1 MEKKHVKDIESLIK
15 SIGGVSFVSITYRN
29 KNGEKSRYVLNMGID
44 HKKVLEKDLAKLP
57 KIRSELYPVLSEKFG
72 VDVAE
77 KAFAEIEKS
86 IRTSLDGTNKSSNA
100 QKEAY
105 IWANRGMKF
114 GIATRRLYIYAY
126 KVSKVTLEKGEYP
139 EVKSRPLT
147 LCKREIEK
155 KLKRN
160 NYRQFIIEEDQ
171 LERMVTGGKTL
182 EFELV

>member
-1 MEKKHVKDIESLIK
+1 MEKRDVKDIEALVK

-29 KNGEKSRYVLNMGID
+29 QNGEKARYVVNLGIE
-44 HKKVLEKDLAKLP
+44 HKKVLTKDLERLP
-57 KIRSELYPVLSEKFG
+57 KVREQLYPVLSEKFG
-72 VDVAE
+72 VAVTD

-86 IRTSLDGTNKSSNA
+86 IRTSLDGTNKNSNA

-105 IWANRGMKF
+105 VWANQGMKF

-139 EVKSRPLT
+139 TVNSRPLT
-147 LCKREIEK
+147 LCKREIDK

-171 LERMVTGGKTL
+171 LEKMVTGGNTL
-182 EFELV
+182 EFNLV